1 MFPRSKTWTRSG
13 ATGATLFSM
22 AAVIGP
28 KFLFDMERLEAPLN
42 MVVSDYVVW
51 TTDYASCAPRA
62 QARGD
67 HLFVEFHP
75 QN

>member
-1 MFPRSKTWTRSG
+1 
-13 ATGATLFSM
+13 M

-67 HLFVEFHP
+67 HLFVEFLP
-75 QN
+75 LK